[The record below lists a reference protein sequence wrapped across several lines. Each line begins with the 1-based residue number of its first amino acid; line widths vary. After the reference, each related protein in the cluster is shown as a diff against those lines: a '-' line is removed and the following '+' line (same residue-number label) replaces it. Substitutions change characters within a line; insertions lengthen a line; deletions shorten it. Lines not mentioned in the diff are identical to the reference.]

1 MVASEEQRWAVVT
14 RMNMSPQPTIRA
26 LAKEMGLSR
35 QAVTRCW
42 KHYRSTGGVKIKT
55 REACKPSLSPAVVKA
70 IKKAAS
76 KPELQSSA
84 RIAAAVR
91 QEKGVA
97 VSARSARRAL
107 KKEKWTY
114 GQPSKMLKLSAKQV
128 ANRLKWSKENTRTS
142 WGGVMFTDSKI
153 FLREPTTAA
162 ARWYPKGQR
171 PGRPVPSWSDK
182 LHVYGGVTK
191 LGKTKLYFV
200 TGTSRQK
207 SSFIDSK
214 TGKPH
219 AGVCAKEF
227 MGVAR
232 HMAADAKKLFMQT
245 PFATKWT
252 FQLDNARCH
261 TTAEVKD
268 LLKEVSPRVME
279 FWPPNSPDLSWI
291 ENVWGWMQR
300 EIVKLPQA
308 KDLESFKAQLQ
319 EVWDSLGVDML
330 KKFVEGMPQ
339 RVQQCRAA
347 GGEQIR
353 V

>member
-107 KKEKWTY
+107 KKENWTY

-128 ANRLKWSKENTRTS
+128 AKSHKVVQGEHEDVLGWR
-142 WGGVMFTDSKI
+142 
-153 FLREPTTAA
+153 
-162 ARWYPKGQR
+162 
-171 PGRPVPSWSDK
+171 
-182 LHVYGGVTK
+182 HV
-191 LGKTKLYFV
+191 
-200 TGTSRQK
+200 
-207 SSFIDSK
+207 
-214 TGKPH
+214 H
-219 AGVCAKEF
+219 
-227 MGVAR
+227 
-232 HMAADAKKLFMQT
+232 
-245 PFATKWT
+245 
-252 FQLDNARCH
+252 
-261 TTAEVKD
+261 
-268 LLKEVSPRVME
+268 
-279 FWPPNSPDLSWI
+279 
-291 ENVWGWMQR
+291 
-300 EIVKLPQA
+300 
-308 KDLESFKAQLQ
+308 
-319 EVWDSLGVDML
+319 
-330 KKFVEGMPQ
+330 
-339 RVQQCRAA
+339 
-347 GGEQIR
+347 
-353 V
+353 